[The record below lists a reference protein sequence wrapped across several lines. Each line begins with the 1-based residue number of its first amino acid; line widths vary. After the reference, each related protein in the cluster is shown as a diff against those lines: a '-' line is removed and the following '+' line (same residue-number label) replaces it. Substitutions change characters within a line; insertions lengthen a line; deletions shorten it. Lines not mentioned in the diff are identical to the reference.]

1 VNDPLRSEEEI
12 LAVRIGPPELLNG
25 PIVLVDYDPA
35 WPHLFEREAARI
47 RAVLGGR
54 VELLEHVGSTSV
66 PGLAAKPRID
76 MVLAVSNSSDEASY
90 TPDLEAAGY
99 ILRIREP
106 DWYEHRVFKGP
117 DTDINLHVFSIGCP
131 EIERMLMFRDHL
143 RGGEVDRQ
151 LYEQTKRTLAA
162 RTWKFGQHY
171 ADAKSDVIEE
181 ILGRANPQRND
192 GA

>member
-1 VNDPLRSEEEI
+1 
-12 LAVRIGPPELLNG
+12 
-25 PIVLVDYDPA
+25 
-35 WPHLFEREAARI
+35 
-47 RAVLGGR
+47 
-54 VELLEHVGSTSV
+54 
-66 PGLAAKPRID
+66 
-76 MVLAVSNSSDEASY
+76 
-90 TPDLEAAGY
+90 
-99 ILRIREP
+99 
-106 DWYEHRVFKGP
+106 VFKGP

-162 RTWKFGQHY
+162 RTWQLGQHY